1 MIDARQ
7 QFGVVTS
14 PDAGGVRVS
23 VVGELDLATVPALQ
37 RVLAAE
43 RTAGHDLW
51 LDLSGLDFIDS
62 MGIRAVVEAMNDAK
76 RHGWTLA
83 VDGRLSRDVRR
94 AFEISGLM
102 AVLPFAQN

>member
-1 MIDARQ
+1 MIDVRQ
-7 QFGVVTS
+7 EFEVVS
-14 PDAGGVRVS
+14 VQDADGVRVS
-23 VVGELDLATVPALQ
+23 VTGELDLATVPTLQ
-37 RVLAAE
+37 RVLDTQRAAE
-43 RTAGHDLW
+43 HDIW

-62 MGIRAVVEAMNDAK
+62 MGIRTVVEAMNDAK

-83 VDGRLSRDVRR
+83 VDARLTRDVRR